1 MKKFLKAAALLSAAA
16 LTFIGCNDSKR
27 KVTAAPAKTTT
38 SSVQE
43 SAAPQR
49 VIQVGY
55 AQVGHESAWRLANT
69 ESFKNTFT
77 AANGY
82 NLSFVD
88 ADNNQ
93 QVQIDAVRGFIAKN
107 VDYIVMAP
115 CVETGWDEVLK
126 EAKEAAIPVILS
138 DRMLQTDDPS
148 LYLCW
153 VGGNF
158 LKEGQDAVNWLDNY
172 LTSKGENSGTIN
184 IVDLQGTMGASAQ
197 IGRTQGIEEGV
208 ASHSNWNL
216 VAQKSGNFNYDE
228 GKAAFESIVAEVGI
242 DNIDV
247 VFGEND
253 DMSFAVVDVLKA
265 NGKKPGEDVII
276 ITFDAGKK
284 AFEAMI
290 AGEINCACE
299 CNPLHGP
306 RVDGIIKTLE
316 NGGKVDK
323 TQYVDEGV
331 FDQTNAAAV
340 LPTRAY

>member
-1 MKKFLKAAALLSAAA
+1 MKKFLKITAAVFAASLA
-16 LTFIGCNDSKR
+16 FSGCNNSK
-27 KVTAAPAKTTT
+27 KSPAASPKSTPAK
-38 SSVQE
+38 VQN

-49 VIQVGY
+49 IIQVGY

-69 ESFKNTFT
+69 ESFKKTFT
-77 AANGY
+77 AENGY
-82 NLSFVD
+82 NLTFVD

-93 QVQIDAVRGFIAKN
+93 EVQIAAIRDFIAKN

-138 DRMLQTDDPS
+138 DRMLQTDDQS

-158 LKEGQDAVNWLDNY
+158 LKESEDAVFWLDTY
-172 LTSKGENSGTIN
+172 LNEKGMNGEIK
-184 IVDLQGTMGASAQ
+184 IVDLQGSLGASAQ
-197 IGRTQGIEEGV
+197 IGRTQGIENGI
-208 ASHSNWNL
+208 ASHSNWKL
-216 VAQKSGNFNYDE
+216 VAQKSGNFSYDE
-228 GKAAFESIVAEVGI
+228 GKTAFESIISEIGI

-247 VFGEND
+247 VFSEND
-253 DMSFAVVDVLKA
+253 DMAFAVVDVLKE

-290 AGEINCACE
+290 AGEINCAAE

-306 RVDGIIKTLE
+306 RVDRIIKTLE
-316 NGGKVDK
+316 NGETVDK
-323 TQYVDEGV
+323 TQYVDEEI
-331 FDQTNAAAV
+331 FDQTNAAQV

>member
-1 MKKFLKAAALLSAAA
+1 MKKFLKITAAVFAASLA
-16 LTFIGCNDSKR
+16 FSGCNNSK
-27 KVTAAPAKTTT
+27 KSPAASPKSTPAK
-38 SSVQE
+38 VQN

-49 VIQVGY
+49 IIQVGY

-69 ESFKNTFT
+69 ESFKKTFT
-77 AANGY
+77 AENGY
-82 NLSFVD
+82 NLTFVD

-93 QVQIDAVRGFIAKN
+93 EVQIAAIRDFIAKN
-107 VDYIVMAP
+107 VD
-115 CVETGWDEVLK
+115 TGWDEVLK

-138 DRMLQTDDPS
+138 DRMLQTDDQS

-158 LKEGQDAVNWLDNY
+158 LKESEDAVFWLDTY
-172 LTSKGENSGTIN
+172 LNEKGMNGEIK
-184 IVDLQGTMGASAQ
+184 IVGLQGSLGASAQ
-197 IGRTQGIEEGV
+197 SGRTQGIENGI
-208 ASHSNWNL
+208 ASHSNWKL
-216 VAQKSGNFNYDE
+216 VAQKSGNFSYNE
-228 GKAAFESIVAEVGI
+228 GKTAFESIISEIGI

-247 VFGEND
+247 VFSEND
-253 DMSFAVVDVLKA
+253 DMAFAVVDVLKE

-290 AGEINCACE
+290 AGEINCAAE

-306 RVDGIIKTLE
+306 RVDRIIKTLE
-316 NGGKVDK
+316 NGETVDK
-323 TQYVDEGV
+323 TQYVDEEI
-331 FDQTNAAAV
+331 FDQTNAAQI